1 MFEPPPLDELL
12 PGRTP
17 VTVASERDL
26 EAVRRQF
33 LPKNVSVLFIGESP
47 PAGRTFFYLA
57 NSKLYEATKEAFRAA
72 LPDLARG
79 LTFLEHFA
87 KLGCYLDDLC
97 LEPVN
102 HLKLDNPLAKAKRLR
117 LREQGEG
124 PLAKRMRDVAPRHV
138 VVVMK
143 GIEDNVRRALD
154 VAELDVAIDALP
166 FPGRTAHRDRYVDE
180 LVEILRR
187 ARGRGLLG

>member
-1 MFEPPPLDELL
+1 M
-12 PGRTP
+12 
-17 VTVASERDL
+17 TVASERDL

-47 PAGRTFFYLA
+47 PAGGTFFYLA
-57 NSKLYEATKEAFRAA
+57 NSKLYEATKEAFRSA
-72 LPDLARG
+72 LPDLVRG
-79 LTFLEHFA
+79 PNFLERFA

-117 LREQGEG
+117 LREQGEA
-124 PLAKRMRDVAPRHV
+124 PLAGRMRDLGPRHV

-143 GIEDNVRRALD
+143 GIEENVRRALD
-154 VAELDVAIDALP
+154 LAQLDVALDPLP
-166 FPGRTAHRDRYVDE
+166 FPGRTAYRDRYVDD

-187 ARGRGLLG
+187 ARARGLLG

>member
-1 MFEPPPLDELL
+1 
-12 PGRTP
+12 

-47 PAGRTFFYLA
+47 PAGGTLFYFA

-79 LTFLEHFA
+79 PNFLERFA

-117 LREQGEG
+117 LREQGEA
-124 PLAKRMRDVAPRHV
+124 PLAERMREFAPRHV
-138 VVVMK
+138 VAVMK
-143 GIEDNVRRALD
+143 GVEENVRRALD
-154 VAELDVAIDALP
+154 LAELDVAIDALP
-166 FPGRTAHRDRYVDE
+166 FSGRTAHRDRYLNE
-180 LVEILRR
+180 LVEVLRQ